1 MASGQTRGHEGFVVV
16 GKIRPQVRRPDGPR
30 RYPDIECRSTL
41 NAQLQTVTGKLLTQ
55 VLGQSEHIH
64 ALIEQSVEEL
74 SSANTGIKHELAHC
88 DPLPGVKSALEKNDA
103 ITRKLHDASERLAA
117 VNEALRIGIR
127 DRAMVD
133 HQLAAAVEQE
143 EGSRSAALHDALTGL
158 PNRVLFKDRLE
169 HGIAQAKRHRWIL
182 AVMFVDL
189 DNFKSINDTYGHPAG
204 DAVLNAV
211 ATRLALNTRREDTVS
226 RYGGDEFLYLLTPL
240 HEQKDIAMIAA
251 KVLLAIRA
259 PCGVPVGDVIV
270 SLCIEASIGISVF
283 PKDGATA
290 AALIQRADDAMY
302 GAKEKRIGFAFAQ

>member
-189 DNFKSINDTYGHPAG
+189 DNFKSINDTYGHSVG
-204 DAVLNAV
+204 DECLKAAAQAMVKGMLRGTDRVARWGGEEFIVLLPNAARDAAHAIAQRVLKAVGDTLIPHPEGMVRLACSIGV
-211 ATRLALNTRREDTVS
+211 ATLTPKDRREPKHLINDAD
-226 RYGGDEFLYLLTPL
+226 RALYRAKT
-240 HEQKDIAMIAA
+240 QGRNRVVASAA
-251 KVLLAIRA
+251 
-259 PCGVPVGDVIV
+259 
-270 SLCIEASIGISVF
+270 
-283 PKDGATA
+283 
-290 AALIQRADDAMY
+290 
-302 GAKEKRIGFAFAQ
+302 